1 MTVEKRS
8 HTGYAVVEDVL
19 DSAAVDELILLTAE
33 VASRGRGGTRNLLD
47 GAEFRKLAA
56 SRVLRDLVEP
66 VLGCRCWA
74 VRALYFDKTPESN
87 WKVPWH
93 QDLVIAVGER
103 VEGAAGYGAWSV
115 KAGVPHVEPPVE
127 ILARMLAVRIHLD
140 DCGLENGPLRVK
152 PGSHRLGRLT
162 GNEQIDGGV
171 SCCVRRGGVIL
182 MRPLLLHASSAAES
196 PAHRRVIHIEY
207 AAGELPGGVQWRD
220 RVAEESIL
228 PS

>member
-1 MTVEKRS
+1 MSGIAEM
-8 HTGYAVVEDVL
+8 GYAIVEDVL
-19 DSAAVDELILLTAE
+19 DSAAVDGLVEVTAE
-33 VASRGRGGTRNLLD
+33 LASRGRGGARNLLD
-47 GAEFRKLAA
+47 GAEFRALAA
-56 SRVLRDLVEP
+56 SPELRGLVEP
-66 VLGCRCWA
+66 VLGSSCFA
-74 VRALYFDKTPESN
+74 VRALYFDKTPASN

-93 QDLVIAVGER
+93 QDLTIAVRER

-127 ILARMLAVRIHLD
+127 VLTRMLAVRIHLD
-140 DCGLENGPLRVK
+140 DCRLENGPLRVK
-152 PGSHRLGRLT
+152 PGSHRLGRLAS
-162 GNEQIDGGV
+162 NERIDGDM

-182 MRPLLLHASSAAES
+182 MRPLLLHASSAAGS

-220 RVAEESIL
+220 RVAEVSVL